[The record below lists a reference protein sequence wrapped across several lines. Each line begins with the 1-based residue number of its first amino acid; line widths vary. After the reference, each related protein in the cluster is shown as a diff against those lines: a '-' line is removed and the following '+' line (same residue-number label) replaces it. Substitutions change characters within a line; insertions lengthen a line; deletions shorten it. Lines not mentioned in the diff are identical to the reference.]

1 MIRRI
6 KEWFGLSIGDSREL
20 DEIMVALRHRAAH
33 TTMNLTVVGCLG
45 TGAVIRIWFPEEH
58 ALLMMSII
66 VALFIMIT
74 SSLIRAYYGVEQA
87 EEELSQRRPLAGK
100 YIIRRALGVFVAVYL
115 TQYLFDVIVDRIEP
129 DVKDL
134 IGYSVT
140 ALIWSAVT
148 SSRWYTKNKL
158 KTRSS

>member
-6 KEWFGLSIGDSREL
+6 KEWFGVSAGEH

-33 TTMNLTVVGCLG
+33 TTMNITVVGCLI

-58 ALLMMSII
+58 ALLTMAMI

-87 EEELSQRRPLAGK
+87 EEELLQRSPPAGK
-100 YIIRRALGVFVAVYL
+100 YIIRRAIGVFIAVYL

-129 DVKDL
+129 GVKDL

-140 ALIWSAVT
+140 ALIWVAVT
-148 SSRWYTKNKL
+148 SSRWCSKNKR
-158 KTRSS
+158 KTRTS